1 MRVGIKI
8 CENDEKMFDSYD
20 EAMDYI
26 EVFISEIEALKIST
40 DDIEINYYG

>member
-8 CENDEKMFDSYD
+8 CENNEKMFDSYD

-26 EVFISEIEALKIST
+26 EVFISEIEALNIST